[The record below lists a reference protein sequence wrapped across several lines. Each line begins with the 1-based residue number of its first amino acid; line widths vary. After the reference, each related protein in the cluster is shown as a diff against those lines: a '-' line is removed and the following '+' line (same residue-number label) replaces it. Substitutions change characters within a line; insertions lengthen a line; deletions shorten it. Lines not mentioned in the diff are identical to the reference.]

1 MKTMKKTIAFMLA
14 FTLVAGALP
23 MTSGN
28 FLKGNTEIVAHADYA
43 EGENFYIENDND
55 EVVLHFKGSW
65 DCVDEGYEGIE
76 NNWKD
81 AVSYYIYNSPFSR
94 TDITAIVADEGAQ
107 LSQSLYGLFQGF
119 TNVKTVDLSNVDT
132 TNVTSM
138 CGMFRGMSNLTSV
151 NFGDNFNISN
161 VTEMSGMFMDCLSLT
176 EIDLSCFSNTSKVT
190 YLNQI
195 FQNCTSLTK
204 VNFGDFNTS
213 NVENIQNM
221 FATCTSLKK
230 IDLSFLDTSKV
241 TNSQQVFYNC
251 PNLEIITVSKKI
263 TNGTTFFQQDGI
275 HYDLGVPNGSGA
287 WGWYKDSPE
296 NIVSGNEEYAVI
308 PSSEINETGKTTF
321 YRSDKYPDGIPSS
334 GSGDEGEGGS
344 GTGEGTGEGGSTTT
358 PETEN
363 KDMTVSLDV
372 QAMYTVTIP
381 ASVTLSPTSDVTESI
396 TAENVMLDENQK
408 ITVTLSSASNTQ
420 EGNVFHAKKGDS
432 STATYGITV
441 NGQPVSVGGTVAE
454 FTGNGTSSLTF
465 TKAEGATRAGRHT
478 ETLTFTISTSS
489 T

>member
-28 FLKGNTEIVAHADYA
+28 FLKGNTEIVAHATE
-43 EGENFYIENDND
+43 EGTYWRIEEKGDEEYTLYIKGNLILDGLDGELTSYNWFEGLEEENRMK
-55 EVVLHFKGSW
+55 V
-65 DCVDEGYEGIE
+65 
-76 NNWKD
+76 
-81 AVSYYIYNSPFSR
+81 
-94 TDITAIVADEGAQ
+94 TAICADAGTT
-107 LSQSLYGLFQGF
+107 LQGNLCEF
-119 TNVKTVDLSNVDT
+119 FNNESFPNVETIDLSNVT
-132 TNVTSM
+132 ASNITSM
-138 CGMFRGMSNLTSV
+138 QDMFINLGKLTSINFGNNFDTSGVENMSDMFWGCRELTSLDLSKFVITEETYVLNMFRYCIKL
-151 NFGDNFNISN
+151 
-161 VTEMSGMFMDCLSLT
+161 
-176 EIDLSCFSNTSKVT
+176 
-190 YLNQI
+190 
-195 FQNCTSLTK
+195 TSLT
-204 VNFGDFNTS
+204 VGENFTQGIS
-213 NVENIQNM
+213 QNM
-221 FATCTSLKK
+221 SLLN
-230 IDLSFLDTSKV
+230 IGYT
-241 TNSQQVFYNC
+241 
-251 PNLEIITVSKKI
+251 
-263 TNGTTFFQQDGI
+263 
-275 HYDLGVPNGSGA
+275 YDENEYLYVPSGERY
-287 WGWYKDSPE
+287 GWYKDLKTKT
-296 NIVSGNEEYAVI
+296 IISGEGDNAVI
-308 PSSEINETGKTTF
+308 DASYISPTVTTTF
-321 YRSDKYPDGIPSS
+321 YRSDYTPPTG
-334 GSGDEGEGGS
+334 GDEG